1 MALSQFIF
9 NNSNKIQGIKLSSL
23 NLTFSLSLS
32 THDRVQYLSSVK
44 LVGFHL
50 FSVSKHKNLITLNSW
65 LWYLVSGCW
74 FVLHFYAH
82 ILLTLPLNCLFP
94 LTYFL
99 YILPGIVYIFTS
111 KYVFHSPPPVFFL
124 FLCSFRSIL
133 CIIHIKQKYLFKQK
147 CNHSLLPFPF
157 LFSFNIFWNSF
168 WGFLIV
174 VPTALCGCTA
184 IYLQGFYW
192 WTVCLKFLL
201 LHKMMLQFNNVYIY
215 LYLKYISR

>member
-1 MALSQFIF
+1 MLICF
-9 NNSNKIQGIKLSSL
+9 
-23 NLTFSLSLS
+23 TFLC
-32 THDRVQYLSSVK
+32 THPS
-44 LVGFHL
+44 HL
-50 FSVSKHKNLITLNSW
+50 APQL
-65 LWYLVSGCW
+65 LVSPYL
-74 FVLHFYAH
+74 FLIYSSRNSLHIYKQICIPF
-82 ILLTLPLNCLFP
+82 
-94 LTYFL
+94 
-99 YILPGIVYIFTS
+99 
-111 KYVFHSPPPVFFL
+111 PPPVFFL